1 MTDREAMWAARV
13 AGWRASGQTS
23 TAYSEGKPFTA
34 GGLRHW
40 AHRLGHRRP
49 RKAVEGAIRIR
60 RVVGASKPAAAALVA
75 SAAEPEPLMVE
86 IGVARIA
93 VRPGVDRPT
102 LTAVLEVLVAAA
114 RSAR

>member
-1 MTDREAMWAARV
+1 MWGARV

-49 RKAVEGAIRIR
+49 GKAMEDAIRIR
-60 RVVGASKPAAAALVA
+60 RVVRVSKPAAAVVVA
-75 SAAEPEPLMVE
+75 STAGREPLVVE

-102 LTAVLEVLVAAA
+102 LSAVLEVLAAVARGA
-114 RSAR
+114 R